1 MKRYWTIAL
10 TALTVFL
17 VAVAAWKMWPRTVPL
32 EECSEIYQRY
42 HDNPHVVASF
52 LKDFR
57 VNDTVTVDVTLL
69 EAKDDEGW
77 EELREMTG
85 GFPLMEHEKEQLK
98 RGNDIVQTW
107 ISENDSLKPSPN
119 TDPTNNFF
127 CVMSFLKRSILVCHI
142 ETEEQYRNIDLH
154 YINQLKTKNNETK
167 TMDEE
172 KRGATRA
179 APHGVERSPLRA
191 LKITAITVT
200 R

>member
-1 MKRYWTIAL
+1 MKSRHWIA
-10 TALTVFL
+10 ALIGM
-17 VAVAAWKMWPRTVPL
+17 VAVGGALAWHYWPRTVPL
-32 EECSEIYQRY
+32 EECSGIYQRY

-119 TDPTNNFF
+119 TDPINNFF
-127 CVMSFLKRSILVCHI
+127 CVMSFLKQSILACHI
-142 ETEEQYRNIDLH
+142 ETEEQYRNTDLH
-154 YINQLKTKNNETK
+154 YINQLKTKK
-167 TMDEE
+167 Q
-172 KRGATRA
+172 
-179 APHGVERSPLRA
+179 
-191 LKITAITVT
+191 
-200 R
+200 

>member
-1 MKRYWTIAL
+1 MKRYVLPLLIVLLPVAIYALWEWT
-10 TALTVFL
+10 
-17 VAVAAWKMWPRTVPL
+17 PRTVPP
-32 EECSEIYQRY
+32 ERASELYRQY
-42 HDNPHVVASF
+42 ASNPHVAASF

-119 TDPTNNFF
+119 TDPINIFF
-127 CVMSFLKRSILVCHI
+127 CVMSFLKRSILACHI

-154 YINQLKTKNNETK
+154 YINQLKTKK
-167 TMDEE
+167 Q
-172 KRGATRA
+172 
-179 APHGVERSPLRA
+179 
-191 LKITAITVT
+191 
-200 R
+200 